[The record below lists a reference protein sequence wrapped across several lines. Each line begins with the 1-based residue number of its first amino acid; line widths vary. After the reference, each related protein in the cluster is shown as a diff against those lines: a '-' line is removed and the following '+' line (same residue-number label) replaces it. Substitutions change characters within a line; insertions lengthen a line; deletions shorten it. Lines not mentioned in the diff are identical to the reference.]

1 MPCFRKNIFL
11 KETTS
16 ADQQRI
22 REKRPMYAKFVT
34 EWLPQAMSSN
44 GRVEEHKTRVTPV
57 DHGKDFLNKALLR
70 FHKREDYERL
80 VEYQMKVALKDAMW
94 KKIARLLPLRGK
106 ELGQAM
112 VALKATLWWNDGK
125 PILRVE
131 SNTSI
136 ERIPALDTDVLD
148 EVLLPWIEKHWRE
161 AVSLSQEKEW

>member
-1 MPCFRKNIFL
+1 
-11 KETTS
+11 
-16 ADQQRI
+16 
-22 REKRPMYAKFVT
+22 MYANFVT
-34 EWLPQAMSSN
+34 QWLPQAMRSK
-44 GRVEEHKTRVTPV
+44 GRVEEDKTRATPV
-57 DHGKDFLNKALLR
+57 DDGKNLLNKALLR

-80 VEYQMKVALKDAMW
+80 VEDQRKVARKDAMW

-131 SNTSI
+131 SNMSI

-148 EVLLPWIEKHWRE
+148 EVLLPWIERHWPE
-161 AVSLSQEKEW
+161 AVRLSQEKEW